1 MRDRALV
8 IGLYAV
14 LTLALT
20 WPVGTQPAGH
30 RMGGGADPSLYVW
43 TIGWGAHALTSAPW
57 AIFDAN
63 IFHPWRHTLA
73 YSENLIGNAILAAP
87 IIWVT
92 GDPLAA
98 TNLVAVL
105 TIFLS
110 AIGGYWFARTLG
122 LSRPAAFLAGL
133 IFAFTPPR
141 FARLPQLHMTSIHWV
156 PFALA
161 CLQRYWTSGRA
172 RDLQGAIGFLSLQ
185 ALTSGHGA
193 ALLVLGAA
201 LLSIWRL
208 ASGTPL
214 ALLTRIKDVGLTGAL
229 LLLPAALAYI
239 PYSQA
244 RRDVPLARVLDDIG
258 VSGVSWVSSPSHVHQ
273 WLLAAMPDW
282 DWIRAQPDAY
292 LFPGLVPI
300 GLAICAYAAGR
311 SAQPGRAWRWLGH
324 LLSVLALSQLAVA
337 VAVVLNDGVVL
348 RIGGVRILRAH
359 GWQPWAYAAVLFAAR
374 WALRQKAPLPSLAG
388 MRRGWTREPLKDARW
403 FALGTT
409 VFTVWMSIGPPW
421 SVWQWLYWMPGLN
434 FIRVPSRFTLLGFLT
449 LAVLAGIGADR
460 MWRTWSDRTRHVVV
474 ALLAALC
481 VVEFQMVPVDSRPF
495 TLEIPA
501 VDRWLDTQPKPFAVA
516 EVPVSSSLD
525 DSLRA
530 DHTVRYMLHTLA
542 HFQPTV
548 LGYSGV
554 EPADYRPLYDSLID
568 FPNDEA
574 IARLRARGV
583 TWVVVHM
590 ENYPESVRASVDA
603 RLRATPALVLAHED
617 GHGGRAYRLTSEG
630 R

>member
-1 MRDRALV
+1 LRDRALV
-8 IGLYAV
+8 IGLYAA

-20 WPVGTQPAGH
+20 WPVGISPAGH

-43 TIGWGAHALTSAPW
+43 TIGWGAHALTSKPW

-63 IFHPWRHTLA
+63 IFHPWQHTLA
-73 YSENLIGNAILAAP
+73 YSENLIGDAILAAP
-87 IIWVT
+87 IIWLT
-92 GDPLAA
+92 DDPLAA
-98 TNLVAVL
+98 TNLIAVF

-110 AIGGYWFARTLG
+110 AIGGYWFGRTLG
-122 LSRPAAFLAGL
+122 LSKPAAFLTGL

-161 CLQRYWTSGRA
+161 FLQRYWTGGRA
-172 RDLQGAIGFLSLQ
+172 RDLQGAVGFLSLQ

-193 ALLVLGAA
+193 ALLVLGTT
-201 LLSIWRL
+201 LLSLWHL
-208 ASGTPL
+208 AAGAPL
-214 ALLTRIKDVGLTGAL
+214 ALFKRVRDIGVVGVL

-239 PYSQA
+239 PYAQA
-244 RRDVPLARVLDDIG
+244 RRDVPLARVLDDVG
-258 VSGVSWVSSPSHVHQ
+258 VTAVSWVSSPSHLHQ

-292 LFPGLVPI
+292 LFPGLVP
-300 GLAICAYAAGR
+300 LALALCAFVGGR
-311 SAQPGRAWRWLGH
+311 TTPDGRRWRWLGR
-324 LLSVLALSQLAVA
+324 VVTGLAWSQLAIAIA
-337 VAVVLNDGVVL
+337 VAVNDSFIL
-348 RIGGVRILRAH
+348 RIGGVRVLSAH
-359 GWQPWAYAAVLFAAR
+359 GWQPWAYTLVLFGIR
-374 WALRQKAPLPSLAG
+374 WRMRHHAPLPSLAG
-388 MRRGWTREPLKDARW
+388 LTRGLRTFAIGDVRW

-409 VFTVWMSIGPPW
+409 LFTIWMSIGPPW

-449 LAVLAGIGADR
+449 LAVLAGLGADR
-460 MWRTWSDRTRHVVV
+460 LWRRCTPHLRHGIV
-474 ALLAALC
+474 ALLSVLC
-481 VVEFQMVPVDSRPF
+481 IVEFQMVPVDSRPF
-495 TLEIPA
+495 TLDIPE
-501 VDRWLDTQPKPFAVA
+501 VDRWLNSQSKPFVVA
-516 EVPVSSSLD
+516 EVPVSDSRD

-554 EPADYRPLYDSLID
+554 EPADYRPLYNSLID
-568 FPNDEA
+568 FPNDDA
-574 IARLRARGV
+574 ITRLRARGV

-590 ENYPESVRASVDA
+590 EHYPASVRATIDA

-617 GHGGRAYRLTSEG
+617 AHGGRAYRLTPAG
-630 R
+630 Q